1 MEKAEP
7 LHADVH
13 SREVA
18 RATARAL
25 QGKPSEPDPPGD
37 GQCSWRSKFYIRGD
51 EEHGET
57 ARCAAGRAAGDHMTV
72 VTAVECKTESCRG
85 SARLPPLAVPC
96 PTLPSL
102 ALPSSH
108 ARSACLSIGLLACLL
123 SCVLAC
129 VLACLSVCSPGGLP
143 AHLPDYPLAAC
154 PANPF
159 S

>member
-1 MEKAEP
+1 M
-7 LHADVH
+7 LMYT
-13 SREVA
+13 VA
-18 RATARAL
+18 RLQGRRRAL

-37 GQCSWRSKFYIRGD
+37 GQCSWRRKFYIRGD

-108 ARSACLSIGLLACLL
+108 ARSAYLSIGLLACLL
-123 SCVLAC
+123 VCVLALLC
-129 VLACLSVCSPGGLP
+129 ARLRACLPVCLLTWRPSCPLARLP
-143 AHLPDYPLAAC
+143 ACCLPR
-154 PANPF
+154 
-159 S
+159 